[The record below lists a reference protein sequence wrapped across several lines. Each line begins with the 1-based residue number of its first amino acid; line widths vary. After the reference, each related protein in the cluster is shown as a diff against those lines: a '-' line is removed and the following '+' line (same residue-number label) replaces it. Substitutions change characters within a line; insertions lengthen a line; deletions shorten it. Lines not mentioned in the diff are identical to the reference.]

1 MNIKLSK
8 PRTLKSLALTLV
20 AGLTMAVATGV
31 PTSAATKI
39 SKPATAKVVRI
50 GFFANVTH
58 TPALV
63 AAQHKLFEK
72 YLGLDK
78 TKVEYVVFSAG
89 PSAIE
94 AMKGGAVDVT
104 YIGPNPS
111 IAGYVVTRGSLL
123 KIISGSTANGAQLVV
138 RDTINTVADLKGKKI
153 ASPQLGNTQDVALR
167 TWLASQG
174 FKTSVLGTS
183 DVTVIPTENAQSLA
197 LFQRGDIDGAW
208 LPEPWASRLVL
219 DAGAKVFLDEK
230 TLWPNSKFLTTNII
244 AESSFLAKYPGTV
257 SSILKAHIDATNYAN
272 KNPLLAQD
280 DVQAQIEKWTG
291 KRLADNVIKRA
302 WSNLSFTWE
311 PLASTL
317 SKSADDAV
325 DAGLLTSIGSRGLNG
340 IYDISLLNKILKA
353 KKLKLVSSDGLGKQ

>member
-1 MNIKLSK
+1 MKAN
-8 PRTLKSLALTLV
+8 RTESFTQKIIAFTLITGLA
-20 AGLTMAVATGV
+20 MAAATAI
-31 PTSAATKI
+31 PSSAATKVV
-39 SKPATAKVVRI
+39 KPATAKVVRI

-58 TPALV
+58 APALV
-63 AAQHKLFEK
+63 AQQHKLFEK

-78 TKVEYVVFSAG
+78 TKIEYVLFSAG
-89 PSAIE
+89 PAAIE

-111 IAGYVVTRGSLL
+111 VAGFVVTRGALL

-174 FKTSVLGTS
+174 YKTSILGSS
-183 DVTVIPTENAQSLA
+183 DVTVIPTENAQTLT

-219 DAGAKVFLDEK
+219 EAGAKVFLDEK
-230 TLWPNSKFLTTNII
+230 TLWPKSKFLTTNII
-244 AESSFLAKYPGTV
+244 AGSSFLAKYPGTI
-257 SSILKAHIDATNYAN
+257 SSILKAHIDAVNYIN
-272 KNPLLAQD
+272 KNPLLAQND
-280 DVQAQIEKWTG
+280 SQAQIEKWTG
-291 KRLADNVIKRA
+291 KRLADNVITRA
-302 WSNLSFTWE
+302 WSNLLFTWE
-311 PLASTL
+311 PLASSL

-325 DAGLLTSIGSRGLNG
+325 DAGLLTNMGSKGLIG
-340 IYDISLLNKILKA
+340 IYDLSLLNTQLKA
-353 KKLKLVSSDGLGKQ
+353 RKIKPVSAEGLGKQ